1 MPIMIQQNAKCISIP
16 FTHVAHQWQPS
27 LTTDYWPLTTA
38 VPGGRAYS
46 ALPCAGAPPPQRPLS
61 CSRRSECVGNTK
73 LATRGDA
80 PVPHLASW
88 LVPGMCQRKQGRRGN
103 ARLGPTYSA
112 ITIKSPLHRSWQYIP
127 AKQTAHRTWP
137 GSYGKTPKQPRTARR
152 AHFGRE
158 SSC

>member
-1 MPIMIQQNAKCISIP
+1 MATMTHKDKVCFSLL
-16 FTHVAHQWQPS
+16 FTHIAHQSQPS
-27 LTTDYWPLTTA
+27 LTTDHWPLATA

-61 CSRRSECVGNTK
+61 CSRRSRFVGNTK
-73 LATRGDA
+73 LASRADA
-80 PVPHLASW
+80 PVPHPASW

-103 ARLGPTYSA
+103 AQLCPTYAA

-127 AKQTAHRTWP
+127 AQQTAHRTWL
-137 GSYGKTPKQPRTARR
+137 GSYAKTPMQPRTSRR